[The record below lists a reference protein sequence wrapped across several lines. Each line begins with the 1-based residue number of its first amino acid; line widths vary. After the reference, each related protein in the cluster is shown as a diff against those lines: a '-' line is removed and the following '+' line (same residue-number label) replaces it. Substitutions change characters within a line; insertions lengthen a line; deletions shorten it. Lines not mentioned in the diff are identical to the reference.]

1 MRILYAIMFMAYANH
16 ERTTEPVAIE
26 TVGLEKSYGDVH
38 VLGCVDVRVPRGSV
52 FALLGPNG
60 AGKTTMVRILA
71 TLSRPDSGSAR
82 VDGLDVEADVHA
94 VRRRISLTGQ
104 YAALDE
110 LQTGEENL
118 RMLGRLA
125 GLGRAAAIA
134 RARELLAR
142 FELSDAG
149 ARRVAT
155 YSGGMR
161 RRLDLAASLVS
172 EPSVIFLDEPT
183 TGLDPRSRQ
192 AMWEVVGDLA
202 GSGVTVFLT
211 TQYLEEADR
220 LADRIAVLHHG
231 RIVAEGPPAELK
243 QRVADQRLELV
254 LADPRAFDE
263 AGSVLDGRVL
273 TREPERLLITV
284 ATDGSAPHVRALLD
298 EVDPGGSAVESFSLH
313 SATLD
318 EVFLSLTG
326 EEAGDG

>member
-1 MRILYAIMFMAYANH
+1 MPYAEH
-16 ERTTEPVAIE
+16 EEGPGPVAIE
-26 TVGLEKSYGDVH
+26 TVALEKSYGDLH
-38 VLGCVDVRVPRGSV
+38 VLGCVEMRVRRGSV

-82 VDGLDVEADVHA
+82 VDGLDVEADVSA
-94 VRRRISLTGQ
+94 VRRRISVTGQ

-125 GLGRAAAIA
+125 GLGRAAARA
-134 RARELLAR
+134 RARELLER
-142 FELSDAG
+142 FELADAG

-243 QRVADQRLELV
+243 RRVADQRLELV
-254 LADPRAFDE
+254 LADPCAFDA

-273 TREPERLLITV
+273 TREPESLLIAV
-284 ATDGSAPHVRALLD
+284 ATDGSASHVRALLD
-298 EVDPGGSAVESFSLH
+298 EVDPGGRAIESFALH

-326 EEAGDG
+326 GGAGDD